1 MSEDYASRALLYA
14 ERVVAG
20 EIPACKLLIKAC
32 ERHLKD
38 LERAGRE
45 GKRFPYRFSVEEA
58 NRICGFT
65 EGFPHIK
72 GHWAKQREKIRLE
85 DWQCFVLSVSH
96 GWLDLDGFRRFRT
109 IYIEV
114 PRKNAKTTLSAPVA
128 LDKLTADGEQGA
140 ECVVAATK
148 KDQAKIAF
156 NIAKSMVKKSEGFR
170 TEFSVVHRVNQIMS
184 LETDSILQAIDARGN
199 TQDGQNVHFSL
210 NDELHAWKGRELYDV
225 LETAM
230 GSRMQ
235 PMMWNITTA
244 GSDQSGICY
253 ELRQYLEKILKGLIR
268 DEQFFGVIFT
278 IDDGDDIYSEAT
290 WRKANPNYGVSVL
303 RSDMTA
309 LARKARQN
317 PSSRAS
323 FKMKRLNIWVNAASQ
338 YFDSDAWKAC
348 ADPKMTPEDF
358 AGEPCVAAL
367 DLASK
372 LDANAGIRIF
382 ERDGKYCLFCDFWL
396 PEAAIKGDGANSSY
410 LGWHEE
416 GWLHMTPGNVVDYE
430 AIEDR
435 VKDVWAIEHELQQLA
450 FDPHQA
456 QAMINRL
463 MAEDIPCVEVR
474 PTVLNFS
481 EPMKELDRM
490 IRAGMIRHDG
500 NPMMAWMM
508 DNVVAV
514 LDRKDN
520 VYPRKERPENKID
533 GPVAAI
539 MATALALTGEVS
551 GPSVYET
558 RGLAEVAA

>member
-323 FKMKRLNIWVNAASQ
+323 FKMKRLNIWVNAAS
-338 YFDSDAWKAC
+338 S
-348 ADPKMTPEDF
+348 
-358 AGEPCVAAL
+358 
-367 DLASK
+367 
-372 LDANAGIRIF
+372 
-382 ERDGKYCLFCDFWL
+382 
-396 PEAAIKGDGANSSY
+396 
-410 LGWHEE
+410 
-416 GWLHMTPGNVVDYE
+416 
-430 AIEDR
+430 
-435 VKDVWAIEHELQQLA
+435 
-450 FDPHQA
+450 
-456 QAMINRL
+456 
-463 MAEDIPCVEVR
+463 
-474 PTVLNFS
+474 
-481 EPMKELDRM
+481 
-490 IRAGMIRHDG
+490 
-500 NPMMAWMM
+500 
-508 DNVVAV
+508 
-514 LDRKDN
+514 
-520 VYPRKERPENKID
+520 
-533 GPVAAI
+533 
-539 MATALALTGEVS
+539 
-551 GPSVYET
+551 
-558 RGLAEVAA
+558 